1 MTFPPLHR
9 LVCICAV
16 LLLTSG
22 VTVAQHDPVTG
33 GGMIGGSTERST
45 KPKTTKPASTTTTTP
60 RKRPTPATVKRPAPV
75 TSTVTADSYYQQGEA
90 LQREEIPRSARSLF
104 KGHADQS
111 VDVVSALPH
120 RLDLQRSRRLRIR
133 CGSNEASDC
142 HPAQFTPR
150 PISSWA
156 ILPQARTV

>member
-90 LQREEIPRSARSLF
+90 LYKEKKYREALDPYLKATQINPSMS
-104 KGHADQS
+104 
-111 VDVVSALPH
+111 SALY
-120 RLDLQRSRRLRIR
+120 RIGWIYNDLEDYESAVDPMKRVIAIQP
-133 CGSNEASDC
+133 N
-142 HPAQFTPR
+142 TPR

-156 ILPQARTV
+156 ILTAS